1 MTDLLAPISLTRG
14 NSIIT
19 DSKTV
24 QKFVFTGGPC
34 GGKTTSLER
43 VRAFLGQYGIRV
55 YVVPE
60 AATMMWTNGIAP
72 TDMKNGDDWVNFQA
86 TLMRL

>member
-34 GGKTTSLER
+34 GGKTTSL
-43 VRAFLGQYGIRV
+43 
-55 YVVPE
+55 
-60 AATMMWTNGIAP
+60 
-72 TDMKNGDDWVNFQA
+72 
-86 TLMRL
+86 